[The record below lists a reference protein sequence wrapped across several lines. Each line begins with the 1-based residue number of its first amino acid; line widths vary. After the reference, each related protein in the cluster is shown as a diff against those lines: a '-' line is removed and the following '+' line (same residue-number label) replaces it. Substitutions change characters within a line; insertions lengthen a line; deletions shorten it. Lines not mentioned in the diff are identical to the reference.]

1 MNTKSWRILAG
12 VGLLLLGG
20 ILLLDNLNIFKIGE
34 LIWSLLFAAGSLAF
48 FYVLVT
54 RKESWW
60 AVFPAAALL
69 GIAAVIA
76 MDRLPFLRG
85 SDYGGAVFLGLLA
98 LSFWYLYLSDHK
110 KWWAVI
116 PAGVLTT
123 LAGVIV
129 LDNTNLID
137 TGAFFMLGL
146 GLTFILLVFLP
157 NGSEKMTWP
166 WIPGL
171 ILLAIALIIS
181 LSSESLLNYLWPVV
195 LILGGLWLVSKAFRK
210 NA

>member
-1 MNTKSWRILAG
+1 MAIKTWRILAG
-12 VGLLLLGG
+12 VGLLLFGS
-20 ILLLDNLNIFKIGE
+20 ILLLDNFNIVKLGDV
-34 LIWSLLFAAGSLAF
+34 IWSALFAAGSVAF
-48 FYVLVT
+48 IYLLVT
-54 RKESWW
+54 NKENWW
-60 AVFPAAALL
+60 AVFPAAALM

-76 MDRLPFLRG
+76 ADNLPFLRG
-85 SDYGGAVFLGLLA
+85 TDYGGAIFLGMLA
-98 LSFWYLYLSDHK
+98 LGFWYVYLTDHK

-123 LAGVIV
+123 LSGVIV
-129 LDNTNLID
+129 LENTNLID

-157 NGSEKMTWP
+157 NGGEKMTWP

-171 ILLAIALIIS
+171 ILTAIALIIS

-195 LILGGLWLVSKAFRK
+195 LILGGLLLVINAIRK

>member
-12 VGLLLLGG
+12 VGLLLFGS
-20 ILLLDNLNIFKIGE
+20 ILLLDNFNIVKLGDV
-34 LIWSLLFAAGSLAF
+34 IWSALFAAGSVAF
-48 FYVLVT
+48 IYLLVT
-54 RKESWW
+54 NKENWW
-60 AVFPAAALL
+60 AVFPAAALM

-76 MDRLPFLRG
+76 ADNLPFLRG
-85 SDYGGAVFLGLLA
+85 TDYGGAIFLGMLA
-98 LSFWYLYLSDHK
+98 LSFWYVYLTDHK

-123 LAGVIV
+123 LSGVIV
-129 LDNTNLID
+129 LENTNLID

-157 NGSEKMTWP
+157 NGGEKMTWP

-171 ILLAIALIIS
+171 ILTAIALIIS

-195 LILGGLWLVSKAFRK
+195 LILAGLVLVVNAFRK
-210 NA
+210 KA

>member
-1 MNTKSWRILAG
+1 MATKTWRILAG
-12 VGLLLLGG
+12 VGLLLFGS
-20 ILLLDNLNIFKIGE
+20 ILLLDNFNIVKLGDV
-34 LIWSLLFAAGSLAF
+34 IWSALFAAGSVAF
-48 FYVLVT
+48 IYLLVT
-54 RKESWW
+54 NKENWW
-60 AVFPAAALL
+60 AVFPAAAFM

-76 MDRLPFLRG
+76 ADNLPFLRG
-85 SDYGGAVFLGLLA
+85 TDYGGAIFLGMLA
-98 LSFWYLYLSDHK
+98 LGFWYVYLTDHK

-123 LAGVIV
+123 LSGVIV
-129 LDNTNLID
+129 LENTNLID

-157 NGSEKMTWP
+157 NGGEKMTWP

-171 ILLAIALIIS
+171 ILTAIALIIS

-195 LILGGLWLVSKAFRK
+195 LIMAGLVLVVNAFRK
-210 NA
+210 KA